1 MIPQHCIAPRVTST
15 RGVAYEGRFE
25 YRPLLVGMYQLRMRF
40 DGRFADPLL
49 GRDSPEPYLPAV
61 PSNGWGRF
69 FVRYAAT
76 TSMITRHSG
85 ASRDVSLFF

>member
-1 MIPQHCIAPRVTST
+1 
-15 RGVAYEGRFE
+15 
-25 YRPLLVGMYQLRMRF
+25 MYQLRMRF
-40 DGRFADPLL
+40 DGRFADPFL

-61 PSNGWGRF
+61 SSNGWGRF

-85 ASRDVSLFF
+85 ASRDVSLFFAKMRCDESPIIARYRTGKSK